1 MERRIRRFLPL
12 AVSMGL
18 VLAMGA
24 IGLRMSMAAN
34 DKAEDVHRA
43 DRLAREKTLAGLVN
57 QYFQFAFKEAFDFG
71 ATQPWSFES
80 GDPADT
86 QRLEALVNRSALL
99 RHGAA
104 LVALDQRVLSSFSHA
119 PGLPPPED
127 PGYRPLIEALM
138 SGKPGLSS
146 VMTIDGVPLVAIG
159 VPVMHEGS
167 ARAVLVAAYRAD
179 QSPLQEYTEG
189 LLKDSPT
196 TFGHTVDGTGRV
208 VSAHNRTLVGQV
220 FESTR
225 PIRAL
230 AQGRSGM
237 VEYDRDREATV
248 ATYSPVGLAG
258 WGTITE
264 ESAADFYGPIRRS
277 HTRTQMA
284 VFALL
289 AAAAAGLALVTHTME
304 MFRRRSEDRFRSLVQ
319 NATDLIMVTDAH
331 GVVLYD
337 SPSVERALGYGTDER
352 IGEPGLSY
360 IHPDDVEKVEDRL
373 ADVLTEPSRTVR
385 AEVRVRRKDGSY
397 SWFDASATN
406 MLGDPAVRGLVVNL
420 RDITERRTFE
430 ERLAH
435 QAFHD
440 SLTRLPNRALFHDRL
455 RQAMVRRRQD
465 ASTAAVLFLDL
476 DRFKVV
482 NDSLGHDVGDQLLIA
497 VANRVGFCL
506 RDQDTLARISG
517 DEFMVLLESVNRVQ
531 DAIHVADRI
540 IDEMRSPFTVGGRE
554 IFVGVSIGIALAT
567 VGQDPDELIGQA
579 DLAMYRAKEK
589 GRLRYE
595 VFASDLG
602 ARAKHRLDL
611 EVDLRRAIKAGQLEL
626 FYQPEIDI
634 ATGAVTGVE
643 ALVRFRHPEHGLLLP
658 SQFIALAEETGLI
671 LPLGQW
677 VFEEAC
683 RQLREWQVAG
693 VVDRSFR
700 VSVNVSGRQL
710 QQQGTLA
717 DMIAFVME
725 TSGIAP
731 HNVVIEITESV
742 LMEDAESTMSTLRS
756 LRECGVELAIDDFGT
771 GYSSLSYLKHF
782 PVSTLKLDRSF
793 VIGLGDDS
801 SDAAIAAAITGL
813 AHSLGISVTAE
824 GVELTE
830 QMAQLEAMGCDRA
843 QGYLIAKP
851 LPAADVP
858 GVIRAR
864 SRRLV

>member
-1 MERRIRRFLPL
+1 MEKQIRRFLPL

-18 VLAMGA
+18 VLAMGVV
-24 IGLRMSMAAN
+24 GLRMSAAAN
-34 DKAEDVHRA
+34 DKAEAIHRA
-43 DRLAREKTLAGLVN
+43 DRLSREKTLSGLVN
-57 QYFQFAFKEAFDFG
+57 QYFQFAFKEAFDHG
-71 ATQPWSFES
+71 ATQSWSFQP
-80 GDPADT
+80 GDPADV
-86 QRLEALVNRSALL
+86 QRLEALVKRSALL

-104 LVALDQRVLSSFSHA
+104 LVGLDQQVLSTYAHE
-119 PGLPPPED
+119 PGMPPPDD
-127 PGYRPLIEALM
+127 PGYRPLIQALL

-146 VMTIDGVPLVAIG
+146 VMIVQDVPVVAIG
-159 VPVMHEGS
+159 VPVLQDGVP
-167 ARAVLVAAYRAD
+167 RAVLVAAYRAD

-189 LLKDSPT
+189 LRKDSPT
-196 TFGHTVDGTGRV
+196 TFGHTVDGAGRV
-208 VSAHNRTLVGQV
+208 VSAHDPTDVGQP
-220 FESTR
+220 F
-225 PIRAL
+225 RASRL
-230 AQGRSGM
+230 LSAVSSGRSGM
-237 VEYDRDREATV
+237 VEYERDGEQTV

-258 WGTITE
+258 WATVTE
-264 ESAADFYGPIRRS
+264 EAASDFYGPIRAS
-277 HTRTQMA
+277 HNRTQRA
-284 VFALL
+284 LFALL
-289 AAAAAGLALVTHTME
+289 AVAAAGLALVTQTME
-304 MFRRRSEDRFRSLVQ
+304 MFRRRGEDRFRSLVQ
-319 NATDLIMVTDAH
+319 NASDLIMVTDAD
-331 GVVLYD
+331 GVVRYD
-337 SPSVERALGYGTDER
+337 SPSVQRALGYGTEER
-352 IGEPGLSY
+352 VGQPGLSY
-360 IHPDDVEKVEDRL
+360 VHPDDLERIQDRL
-373 ADVLTEPSRTVR
+373 SDVVSEPSKTVR
-385 AEVRVRRKDGSY
+385 AELRVRRKDGTY

-406 MLGDPAVRGLVVNL
+406 LLHDPSVRGLVVNM
-420 RDITERRTFE
+420 RDISERRTFE

-465 ASTAAVLFLDL
+465 TTTVAVLFLDL

-497 VANRVGFCL
+497 VANRMGFCL

-517 DEFMVLLESVNRVQ
+517 DEFMVLLETVGRVQ

-540 IDEMRSPFTVGGRE
+540 IDEMRSPFNVGGRE
-554 IFVGVSIGIALAT
+554 IFVGVSIGIALAS

-611 EVDLRRAIKAGQLEL
+611 EVDLRRAIKSGQLEL
-626 FYQPEIDI
+626 FYQPEIDV
-634 ATGAVTGVE
+634 ATGSVTAVE

-658 SQFIALAEETGLI
+658 SQFIPLAEETGLI

-683 RQLREWQVAG
+683 RQLKEWQVAG
-693 VVDRSFR
+693 LVDRSLR
-700 VSVNVSGRQL
+700 VNVNVSGRQL
-710 QQQGTLA
+710 QQQGTLV
-717 DMIAFVME
+717 DMMAFVME
-725 TSGIAP
+725 TSGVAP
-731 HNVVIEITESV
+731 HNIVLEITESV
-742 LMEDAESTMSTLRS
+742 LMEDAESTMSTLQA
-756 LRECGVELAIDDFGT
+756 LRDCGVDLAIDDFGT

-801 SDAAIAAAITGL
+801 SDAAIATAITGL

-824 GVELTE
+824 GVEMRE
-830 QMAQLEAMGCDRA
+830 QMAQLESMGCDRA

-851 LPAADVP
+851 LPAADIP
-858 GVIRAR
+858 GIIRAR
-864 SRRLV
+864 STRVS